1 MKDTNKEKQ
10 SQPKVSER
18 NQILSRRVYI
28 RMWQPIAGHSVIALI
43 GLFFG
48 ILFTL
53 GIKNAQDII
62 SLILTITVASLGYG
76 LVAYLIVSLVLDIIK
91 ISKYNAL
98 GDVYI
103 EFKANEFT
111 LHMADGQS
119 VKVAKDDIDTVDF
132 KVKKQ
137 VIFSPHYVF
146 MQTYGLGSI
155 TFNLKGENHTNY
167 TLNFVPYAQKVYEK
181 INKLLGIKVEK
192 SK

>member
-48 ILFTL
+48 ILFTF

-76 LVAYLIVSLVLDIIK
+76 LVAYLIVSLILDIIK

-119 VKVAKDDIDTVDF
+119 VKVAKDDIDTVTA

-146 MQTYGLGSI
+146 MQTYKLGSL
-155 TFNLKGENHTNY
+155 TFNLKDENHTSY
-167 TLNFVPYAQKVYEK
+167 TLNFVPDAQKVYEK

-192 SK
+192 QK